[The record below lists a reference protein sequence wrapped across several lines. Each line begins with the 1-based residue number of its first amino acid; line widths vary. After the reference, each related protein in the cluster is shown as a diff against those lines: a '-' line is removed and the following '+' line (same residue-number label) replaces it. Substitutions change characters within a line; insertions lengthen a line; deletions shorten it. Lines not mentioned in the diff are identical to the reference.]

1 MNFEMNFLLQPLPQ
15 QVERPVIE
23 SDAAHSRQRSRTVA
37 PHPASDA
44 ATSAPN
50 NTTKGTT

>member
-23 SDAAHSRQRSRTVA
+23 SDAAHSRQRGRTVA
-37 PHPASDA
+37 QPASDA

>member
-23 SDAAHSRQRSRTVA
+23 SEAAHTRQRGRTGA
-37 PHPASDA
+37 PAGQRCGHKRPQ
-44 ATSAPN
+44 